1 LQELEVV
8 DLVEQD
14 KTDNQAQMVEM
25 VEQEQISLQ
34 YIQQQLLEYVE

>member
-1 LQELEVV
+1 VV